1 MNKTIQTMLI
11 SMIVNTIL
19 SILKVAVGIIGKS
32 GALIADGFHSFSDL
46 ITDIVAIVGS
56 KLASKPADENH
67 PYGHGKIEYITS
79 ILISIM
85 IIFLGVTISINAITE
100 KITIPT
106 KIVIIV
112 TIFTIISK
120 LLLSNYILKCGKKY
134 NSNILISSGLESR
147 TDVISSIVVL
157 ISALISALTKYI
169 SLFKYADKVAMLIV
183 SILIIKTGIDL
194 LKENMSNVLGES
206 EYNTDLTKRLEK
218 IILNNKN
225 VIKIDELVLIKY
237 GSYYKLI
244 SDIGMNENNSL
255 KYVHDVLEKL
265 EEQIKKE
272 TNIKFITFHVNP
284 YKTDK
289 EIKNIT
295 L

>member
-1 MNKTIQTMLI
+1 MNKTVKTMMI

-19 SILKVAVGIIGKS
+19 SISKVLVGLIGKS
-32 GALIADGFHSFSDL
+32 GALIADGLHSFSDL
-46 ITDIVAIVGS
+46 ITDVVAIIGS
-56 KLASKPADENH
+56 KLASKPADLNH

-79 ILISIM
+79 MVISMM
-85 IIFLGVTISINAITE
+85 IIFLGSTIVIKTFTE
-100 KITIPT
+100 DITIPS

-112 TIFTIISK
+112 TIFTILSK

-157 ISALISALTKYI
+157 ISSILC
-169 SLFKYADKVAMLIV
+169 SLNEYVKIFKYADKVAMLIV
-183 SILIIKTGIDL
+183 SILIIKTGFNL
-194 LKENMSNVLGES
+194 LKENISNILGES
-206 EYNTDLTKRLEK
+206 EINTELTSEVEK
-218 IILNNKN
+218 IILNNKE

-255 KYVHDVLEKL
+255 KDVHDVLDLL
-265 EEQIKKE
+265 EEKIKKE

-284 YKTDK
+284 YKIED
-289 EIKNIT
+289 
-295 L
+295 